1 MNREEILSHVDHTLL
16 KPEATWPQIQTL
28 CDEAI
33 ANHTASVCI
42 NTCYVKQA
50 VEYMAGRI
58 PVCCVVGFPLG
69 AMDTA
74 SKAFEAKTAIEN
86 GAAEVD
92 MVINIGRLKNGE
104 YDAVREDIRA
114 VKQAV
119 GDKVLKVIIETC
131 LLTEAEKIRL
141 CEIVSQSGADYI
153 KTSTGFAG
161 GGATRADVAL
171 LVIAGEP
178 SQEDLQWAQ
187 QLKEQNTPFLVVQT
201 KGDLAAPAQLPADL
215 AERAVAVSAATGDGI
230 EALRAALTALVPE
243 DFGRQDLTRGL
254 CSAGDVVLLVMPQ
267 DIQAPKG
274 RLILPQVRTIRH
286 LLDLKCTVVSTT
298 ADGLDGALAALSAP
312 PKLIITDSQCF
323 PLVAA
328 KKPEKSL
335 LTSFSILMAADKGD
349 IDAFAQGA
357 KAIGTLN
364 QDSRVLI
371 AEGCTHAPLEEDIGR
386 VKIPNL
392 LRKRVGQGLQVDVVA
407 GNDFPHDLTGYD
419 LVIHCGGCMFNR
431 AYVLSRLTQAQR
443 QGVPMTNYG
452 VAIAYLTGILEQVSW

>member
-1 MNREEILSHVDHTLL
+1 MSGLQETPAAQRLHIALYGRRNAGKSSLINALTGQQVALVSPVAGTTADPVKKAMELHPIGPVLFIDTAGYDDEGELGQLRV
-16 KPEATWPQIQTL
+16 EATRDTL
-28 CDEAI
+28 
-33 ANHTASVCI
+33 
-42 NTCYVKQA
+42 
-50 VEYMAGRI
+50 
-58 PVCCVVGFPLG
+58 
-69 AMDTA
+69 
-74 SKAFEAKTAIEN
+74 
-86 GAAEVD
+86 
-92 MVINIGRLKNGE
+92 
-104 YDAVREDIRA
+104 
-114 VKQAV
+114 
-119 GDKVLKVIIETC
+119 
-131 LLTEAEKIRL
+131 
-141 CEIVSQSGADYI
+141 
-153 KTSTGFAG
+153 
-161 GGATRADVAL
+161 TRADVAL

-187 QLKEQNTPFLVVQT
+187 QLKEQNTPFVVAQT
-201 KGDLAAPAQLPADL
+201 KGDLAAPAQLPPDL
-215 AERAVAVSAATGDGI
+215 AERAVAVSAATGEGI

-298 ADGLDGALAALSAP
+298 NHGLDGALAALSAP

-328 KKPEKSL
+328 KKPEESL

-357 KAIGTLN
+357 KAIGTLHEH
-364 QDSRVLI
+364 SRVLI

-386 VKIPNL
+386 VKIPRL
-392 LRKRVGQGLQVDVVA
+392 LRRRVGQGLQVDVVA

-431 AYVLSRLTQAQR
+431 AYVLSRLAQAQG

-452 VAIAYLTGILEQVSW
+452 VAIAYLTGILNQVSW

>member
-1 MNREEILSHVDHTLL
+1 MSGLQETPAAQRLHIALYGRRNAGKSSLINALTGQQVALVSPVAGTTADPVKKAMELHPIGPVLFIDTAGYDDEGELGQLRV
-16 KPEATWPQIQTL
+16 EATRDTL
-28 CDEAI
+28 
-33 ANHTASVCI
+33 
-42 NTCYVKQA
+42 
-50 VEYMAGRI
+50 
-58 PVCCVVGFPLG
+58 
-69 AMDTA
+69 
-74 SKAFEAKTAIEN
+74 
-86 GAAEVD
+86 
-92 MVINIGRLKNGE
+92 
-104 YDAVREDIRA
+104 
-114 VKQAV
+114 
-119 GDKVLKVIIETC
+119 
-131 LLTEAEKIRL
+131 
-141 CEIVSQSGADYI
+141 
-153 KTSTGFAG
+153 
-161 GGATRADVAL
+161 TRADVAL

-201 KGDLAAPAQLPADL
+201 KGDLAAPAQLPPDL
-215 AERAVAVSAATGDGI
+215 AERAVAVSAATGEGI

-328 KKPEKSL
+328 KKPGESL

-357 KAIGTLN
+357 KAIGTLT
-364 QDSRVLI
+364 QHSRVLI

-386 VKIPNL
+386 VKIPRL
-392 LRKRVGQGLQVDVVA
+392 LRRRVGQGLQVDVVA
-407 GNDFPHDLTGYD
+407 GSDFPHDLTGYD

-431 AYVLSRLTQAQR
+431 AYVLSRLAQAQR

-452 VAIAYLTGILEQVSW
+452 VAIAYLTGILNQVSW

>member
-1 MNREEILSHVDHTLL
+1 MSGLQETPAAQRLHIALYGRRNAGKSSLINALTGQQVALVSPVAGTTADPVKKAMELHPIGPVLFIDTAGYDDEGELGQLRV
-16 KPEATWPQIQTL
+16 EATRDTL
-28 CDEAI
+28 
-33 ANHTASVCI
+33 
-42 NTCYVKQA
+42 Q
-50 VEYMAGRI
+50 
-58 PVCCVVGFPLG
+58 
-69 AMDTA
+69 
-74 SKAFEAKTAIEN
+74 
-86 GAAEVD
+86 
-92 MVINIGRLKNGE
+92 
-104 YDAVREDIRA
+104 
-114 VKQAV
+114 
-119 GDKVLKVIIETC
+119 
-131 LLTEAEKIRL
+131 
-141 CEIVSQSGADYI
+141 
-153 KTSTGFAG
+153 
-161 GGATRADVAL
+161 RADVAL
-171 LVIAGEP
+171 LVIAGAP

-187 QLKEQNTPFLVVQT
+187 QLQEQNTPFVVAQT
-201 KGDLAAPAQLPADL
+201 KGDLAAPAQLPPDL
-215 AERAVAVSAATGDGI
+215 AQRAVAVSAATGDGI

-298 ADGLDGALAALSAP
+298 NHGLDGALAALSAP

-328 KKPEKSL
+328 KKPEQSL

-357 KAIGTLN
+357 KAIGALHEH
-364 QDSRVLI
+364 SRVLI

-392 LRKRVGQGLQVDVVA
+392 LRKRVGHGLQVDVVA

-431 AYVLSRLTQAQR
+431 AYVLSRLAQAQR

-452 VAIAYLTGILEQVSW
+452 VAIAYLTGILNQVSW

>member
-1 MNREEILSHVDHTLL
+1 MSGLQETPAAQRLHIALYGRRNAGKSSLINALTGQQVALVSPVAGTTADPVKKAMELHPIGPVLFIDTAGYDDEGELGQLRV
-16 KPEATWPQIQTL
+16 EATRDTL
-28 CDEAI
+28 
-33 ANHTASVCI
+33 
-42 NTCYVKQA
+42 Q
-50 VEYMAGRI
+50 
-58 PVCCVVGFPLG
+58 
-69 AMDTA
+69 
-74 SKAFEAKTAIEN
+74 
-86 GAAEVD
+86 
-92 MVINIGRLKNGE
+92 
-104 YDAVREDIRA
+104 
-114 VKQAV
+114 
-119 GDKVLKVIIETC
+119 
-131 LLTEAEKIRL
+131 
-141 CEIVSQSGADYI
+141 
-153 KTSTGFAG
+153 
-161 GGATRADVAL
+161 RADVAL
-171 LVIAGEP
+171 LVIAGQP
-178 SQEDLQWAQ
+178 SQEDLGWAQ
-187 QLKEQNTPFLVVQT
+187 QLKAQNTPFLVVQT
-201 KGDLAAPAQLPADL
+201 KGDLVAPAQLPKEL
-215 AERAVAVSAATGDGI
+215 SQRAVAVSSATGEGI

-298 ADGLDGALAALSAP
+298 NHGLDGALAALSAP

-328 KKPEKSL
+328 KKPEQSL

-357 KAIGTLN
+357 KAIGALHEH
-364 QDSRVLI
+364 SRVLI

-386 VKIPNL
+386 VKIPRL
-392 LRKRVGQGLQVDVVA
+392 LRRRVGQGLQVDVVA

-431 AYVLSRLTQAQR
+431 AYVLARLSQAQK

>member
-1 MNREEILSHVDHTLL
+1 MSGLQETPAAQRLHIALYGRRNAGKSSLINALTGQQVALVSPVAGTTADPVKKAMELHPIGPVLFIDTAGYDDEGELGQLRV
-16 KPEATWPQIQTL
+16 EATRDTL
-28 CDEAI
+28 
-33 ANHTASVCI
+33 
-42 NTCYVKQA
+42 Q
-50 VEYMAGRI
+50 
-58 PVCCVVGFPLG
+58 
-69 AMDTA
+69 
-74 SKAFEAKTAIEN
+74 
-86 GAAEVD
+86 
-92 MVINIGRLKNGE
+92 
-104 YDAVREDIRA
+104 
-114 VKQAV
+114 
-119 GDKVLKVIIETC
+119 
-131 LLTEAEKIRL
+131 
-141 CEIVSQSGADYI
+141 
-153 KTSTGFAG
+153 
-161 GGATRADVAL
+161 RADVAL
-171 LVIAGEP
+171 LVIAGQP
-178 SQEDLQWAQ
+178 SQEDLGWAQ
-187 QLKEQNTPFLVVQT
+187 QLKAQNTPFLVVQT
-201 KGDLAAPAQLPADL
+201 KGDLVAPAQLPKDL
-215 AERAVAVSAATGDGI
+215 AERAVAVSAATGEGI

-328 KKPEKSL
+328 KKPGESL

-357 KAIGTLN
+357 KAIGALHEH
-364 QDSRVLI
+364 SRVLI

-392 LRKRVGQGLQVDVVA
+392 LRRRVGQGLQVDVVA
-407 GNDFPHDLTGYD
+407 GSDFPHDLTGYD

-431 AYVLSRLTQAQR
+431 AYVLSRLAQAQR

-452 VAIAYLTGILEQVSW
+452 VAIAYLTGILNQVSW

>member
-1 MNREEILSHVDHTLL
+1 MSGLQETPAAQRLHIALYGRRNAGKSSLINALTGQQVALVSPVAGTTADPVKKAMELHPIGPVLFIDTAGYDDEGELGQLRV
-16 KPEATWPQIQTL
+16 EATRDTL
-28 CDEAI
+28 
-33 ANHTASVCI
+33 
-42 NTCYVKQA
+42 Q
-50 VEYMAGRI
+50 
-58 PVCCVVGFPLG
+58 
-69 AMDTA
+69 
-74 SKAFEAKTAIEN
+74 
-86 GAAEVD
+86 
-92 MVINIGRLKNGE
+92 
-104 YDAVREDIRA
+104 
-114 VKQAV
+114 
-119 GDKVLKVIIETC
+119 
-131 LLTEAEKIRL
+131 
-141 CEIVSQSGADYI
+141 
-153 KTSTGFAG
+153 
-161 GGATRADVAL
+161 RADVAL
-171 LVIAGEP
+171 LVIAGQP

-187 QLKEQNTPFLVVQT
+187 QLKAQNTPFLVVQT
-201 KGDLAAPAQLPADL
+201 KGDLAAPAQLPKEL
-215 AERAVAVSAATGDGI
+215 AERAVAVSAATGEGI

-298 ADGLDGALAALSAP
+298 NHGLNGALAALSAP

-328 KKPEKSL
+328 KKPEQSL

-357 KAIGTLN
+357 KAIGTLTEN
-364 QDSRVLI
+364 SRVLI

-392 LRKRVGQGLQVDVVA
+392 LRRRVGQGLQVDVVA
-407 GNDFPHDLTGYD
+407 GSDFPHNLTGYD

-431 AYVLSRLTQAQR
+431 AYVLSRLAQAQR

>member
-1 MNREEILSHVDHTLL
+1 MSGLQETPAAQRLHIALYGRRNAGKSSLINALTGQQVALVSPVAGTTADPVKKAMELHPIGPVLFIDTAGYDDEGELGQLRV
-16 KPEATWPQIQTL
+16 EATRDTL
-28 CDEAI
+28 
-33 ANHTASVCI
+33 
-42 NTCYVKQA
+42 Q
-50 VEYMAGRI
+50 
-58 PVCCVVGFPLG
+58 
-69 AMDTA
+69 
-74 SKAFEAKTAIEN
+74 
-86 GAAEVD
+86 
-92 MVINIGRLKNGE
+92 
-104 YDAVREDIRA
+104 
-114 VKQAV
+114 
-119 GDKVLKVIIETC
+119 
-131 LLTEAEKIRL
+131 
-141 CEIVSQSGADYI
+141 
-153 KTSTGFAG
+153 
-161 GGATRADVAL
+161 RADVAL

-178 SQEDLQWAQ
+178 SQEDLGWAQ
-187 QLKEQNTPFLVVQT
+187 QLREKNTPFLVVQT
-201 KGDLAAPAQLPADL
+201 KGDLAAPAQLPPDL
-215 AERAVAVSAATGDGI
+215 AQRAVAVSAATGEGI

-298 ADGLDGALAALSAP
+298 NHGLDGALAALSAP

-328 KKPEKSL
+328 KKPEQSL
-335 LTSFSILMAADKGD
+335 LTSFSILMAAEKGD

-357 KAIGTLN
+357 KAIGTLT
-364 QDSRVLI
+364 QHSRVLI

-386 VKIPNL
+386 VKIPRL
-392 LRKRVGQGLQVDVVA
+392 LRRRVGQGLQVDVVA

-431 AYVLSRLTQAQR
+431 AYVLSRLAQAQR

>member
-1 MNREEILSHVDHTLL
+1 MSGLQETPAAQRLHIALYGRRNAGKSSLINALTGQQVALVSPVAGTTADPVKKAMELHPIGPVLFIDTAGYDDEGELGQLRV
-16 KPEATWPQIQTL
+16 EATRDTL
-28 CDEAI
+28 
-33 ANHTASVCI
+33 
-42 NTCYVKQA
+42 Q
-50 VEYMAGRI
+50 
-58 PVCCVVGFPLG
+58 
-69 AMDTA
+69 
-74 SKAFEAKTAIEN
+74 
-86 GAAEVD
+86 
-92 MVINIGRLKNGE
+92 
-104 YDAVREDIRA
+104 
-114 VKQAV
+114 
-119 GDKVLKVIIETC
+119 
-131 LLTEAEKIRL
+131 
-141 CEIVSQSGADYI
+141 
-153 KTSTGFAG
+153 
-161 GGATRADVAL
+161 RADVAL
-171 LVIAGEP
+171 LVIAGAP

-187 QLKEQNTPFLVVQT
+187 QLQEQNTPFLVVQT
-201 KGDLAAPAQLPADL
+201 KGDLAAPAQLPKEL
-215 AERAVAVSAATGDGI
+215 AERAVAVSAATGEGI

-298 ADGLDGALAALSAP
+298 NHGLDGALAALSAP

-328 KKPEKSL
+328 KKPEQSL

-357 KAIGTLN
+357 KAIGTLTEN
-364 QDSRVLI
+364 SRVLI

-392 LRKRVGQGLQVDVVA
+392 LRRRVGQGLQVDVVA
-407 GNDFPHDLTGYD
+407 GSDFPHNLTGYD

-431 AYVLSRLTQAQR
+431 AYVLSRLAQAQR